1 MMVCS
6 SCRLNLPLLM
16 SGRR

>member
-6 SCRLNLPLLM
+6 SCSVNLPRLM